1 MSDAIK
7 IKPCNVGWDQMT
19 PEEKGR
25 HCSLCSKTVVDFTQM
40 KKEEIQWELKNYF
53 AKGQSVCGHFLAKDV
68 DEIVVEVPVQLFS
81 KRMNFHKQFAL
92 ALLVV
97 MGTSLLSCTNNQ
109 GEKERLSE
117 VVITENVRGIDT
129 LSTPAD
135 SSNIEIDLPEKN
147 GKIIPIMEGE
157 ISVPPV
163 TSIPNEPLSGIP
175 IPPEDVV
182 KGDVSIIRP
191 KVVGEPAVIKDS
203 IPIKENCILPEESD
217 SLLNDVP
224 KIMGKIAVPTLE
236 KNSK

>member
-40 KKEEIQWELKNYF
+40 NKEEIQWELKNYF

-129 LSTPAD
+129 VSTPTD
-135 SSNIEIDLPEKN
+135 SLNIEIDLPKKN
-147 GKIIPIMEGE
+147 GKIIPIIEGE
-157 ISVPPV
+157 ISVPP
-163 TSIPNEPLSGIP
+163 TPIPNEPLSSVP
-175 IPPEDVV
+175 IPPENFV
-182 KGDVSIIRP
+182 KGDVSIVKP
-191 KVVGEPAVIKDS
+191 EVVGEPAVIKDS
-203 IPIKENCILPEESD
+203 IPIKENCTLPEESD
-217 SLLNDVP
+217 SLLNREP
-224 KIMGKIAVPTLE
+224 RIMGKIAVPKPE
-236 KNSK
+236 RN